1 MSLLTIIQ
9 DAADRIG
16 IVRPSSVIGATDQ
29 QIRSL
34 LSLSIQDGKALA
46 KRHDWQRLTKET
58 TFTATATETQSGVL
72 PVDFDRM
79 IAGTFWNRSQDRQ
92 VAGPISPQRWQL
104 LKSGLIV
111 MPWDSF
117 RIRGSDLLMSP
128 VPVAGDEMAFEYIT
142 KYWAASA
149 ADSAP
154 DQATWIADDDQTFID
169 DELQT
174 LGVVWRFKKA
184 RGLEYAEEFQEYEM
198 RFAQLSGTDGGM
210 ATIDLGLGDDG
221 SSVIDPYITDGNWS
235 IN

>member
-34 LSLSIQDGKALA
+34 LALSIQDGKALA
-46 KRHDWQRLTKET
+46 KRHDWQRLTKEK

-72 PVDFDRM
+72 PADFDRL
-79 IAGTFWNRSQDRQ
+79 INGTFWNRSQDRQ

-128 VPVAGDEMAFEYIT
+128 VPVAGDDMAFEYIT
-142 KYWAASA
+142 TYWAASA

-154 DQATWIADDDQTFID
+154 DQATWAADDDQSFLD

-198 RFAQLSGTDGGM
+198 RFAQIAGTDGGM
-210 ATIDLGLGDDG
+210 ATIDMGLGDDG

>member
-34 LSLSIQDGKALA
+34 LALSIQDGKALA
-46 KRHDWQRLTKET
+46 KRHDWQRLTKEK

-72 PVDFDRM
+72 PADFDRL
-79 IAGTFWNRSQDRQ
+79 INGTFWNRSQDRQ

-128 VPVAGDEMAFEYIT
+128 VPVAGDDMAFEYIT
-142 KYWAASA
+142 TYWAASA
-149 ADSAP
+149 SDTAP
-154 DQATWIADDDQTFID
+154 DQATWTADDDQSFLD

-210 ATIDLGLGDDG
+210 ATIDMGLGDDG